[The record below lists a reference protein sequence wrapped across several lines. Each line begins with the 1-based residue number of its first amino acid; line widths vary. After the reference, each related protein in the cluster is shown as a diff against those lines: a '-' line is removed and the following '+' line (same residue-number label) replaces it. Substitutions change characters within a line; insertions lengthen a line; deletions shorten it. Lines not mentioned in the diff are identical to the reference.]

1 MAGVLN
7 ENRAAILADCK
18 IGFLLLGFI
27 CIPRLDAATAA
38 ERFDRV
44 WRNSEFLANTGVRIV
59 EFSELKNTVYGI
71 LFDIITSFSI
81 VIIWRHTYVGATSRL
96 LLDRSYK
103 CVLLLR
109 R

>member
-1 MAGVLN
+1 MG
-7 ENRAAILADCK
+7 EKFAAILADFK
-18 IGFLLLGFI
+18 ISFLLLGFI
-27 CIPRLDAATAA
+27 CIPRLDATTAA

-44 WRNSEFLANTGVRIV
+44 WRDSEFLANTGVRIV
-59 EFSELKNTVYGI
+59 EFSELKNTVYDI
-71 LFDIITSFSI
+71 LFDIIASFSI
-81 VIIWRHTYVGATSRL
+81 VIIWHHTYVGVTSRL